1 MKLRNKRTGEIGRLV
16 CLFDKAPERI
26 TVVEYIDG
34 RRGSKA
40 WYYDTLA
47 ELNEEWE
54 DYHEE
59 PEVGFMI
66 DPMEE
71 DYISADD
78 TGYTGSD
85 VERAKELGIWF
96 ETEEEAE
103 RVVEKLKAW
112 KRLKDLGTELL
123 GWEIRDIPNGGN
135 WQTINVTLNVRAKK
149 EPMELLDLLFGE
161 EEE

>member
-1 MKLRNKRTGEIGRLV
+1 MKLRNKKTGEIKEFA
-16 CLFDKAPERI
+16 LFDGIGLQGGA
-26 TVVEYIDG
+26 
-34 RRGSKA
+34 
-40 WYYDTLA
+40 TL
-47 ELNEEWE
+47 ESLTKEWE

-59 PEVGFMI
+59 PEIGFII

-78 TGYTGSD
+78 SGYTGSD

-96 ETEEEAE
+96 ETEEETE
-103 RVVEKLKAW
+103 RAVEKLKAY

-123 GWEIRDIPNGGN
+123 GWEIRDLPTGGN
-135 WQTINVTLNVRAKK
+135 WQTINVKFNVKAKN